1 MKLSHEG
8 ECNYVDLSKWKAKD
22 VESHFLKEFL
32 NMDHVG
38 RIETAILSG
47 NDYNNSIKGI
57 GFKRAIKFLT
67 KYMTMADA
75 IKHLREAKPYS
86 EIVPENYETTTLW
99 TKLIFLLATVYNPI
113 TQ

>member
-8 ECNYVDLSKWKAKD
+8 ECNYVDLSKCKPQD
-22 VESHFLKEFL
+22 VDSHFLKEFL
-32 NMDHVG
+32 NMDHVS

-67 KYMTMADA
+67 QYSTMTDA
-75 IKHLREAKPYS
+75 IKHLREVKPYS
-86 EIVPENYETTTLW
+86 EIIP
-99 TKLIFLLATVYNPI
+99 
-113 TQ
+113 